1 MINHRYW
8 VGLELALGSAVTAAT
23 SMSALFPRWTNTGL
37 RLSLV
42 ALAGAAPTGL
52 VGAMIYVRT
61 PWNTQQYDAVDQP
74 VQFDHRHHV
83 IDDGIDCVYCHQG
96 AETSD
101 YAGVPASDVCMG
113 CHAQIWNESP
123 LLESVRR
130 SYFSGRAIPWNRVH
144 DLPDFVYFSHAV
156 HVQRG
161 VGCAACHGR
170 VDQMAR
176 VYETESLSM
185 GFCLDCHREATHLPR
200 GSVPAAAAS
209 SSATQIAAAERAV
222 QPALFG
228 SLPTNI
234 GDPSAL
240 GPGRHDALT
249 TCSACH
255 R

>member
-1 MINHRYW
+1 
-8 VGLELALGSAVTAAT
+8 
-23 SMSALFPRWTNTGL
+23 MSALFPRWSNTAY

-42 ALAGAAPTGL
+42 ALAGVAVTGL
-52 VGAMIYVRT
+52 VGSMIYVRT
-61 PWNTQQYDAVDQP
+61 PWNTDQYDAVDQP

-83 IDDGIDCVYCHQG
+83 IDDGIDCVYCHQSV
-96 AETSD
+96 EVSD
-101 YAGVPASDVCMG
+101 YAGVPATEVCMG
-113 CHAQIWNESP
+113 CHAQVWNESP
-123 LLESVRR
+123 LLETVRR

-161 VGCAACHGR
+161 VGCVACHGR

-176 VYETESLSM
+176 VYKTESLSM
-185 GFCLDCHREATHLPR
+185 GFCLDCHRRASELSAPRPTPHLSNPSEA
-200 GSVPAAAAS
+200 SV
-209 SSATQIAAAERAV
+209 IDERTE

-228 SLPTNI
+228 TLPARV
-234 GDPSAL
+234 GDPLSL
-240 GPGRHDALT
+240 GPERHDALT